1 MRADEEGTLAAL
13 KELRRELADPKIKE
27 HRGRIVKTT
36 GDGLLVEF
44 ASVVDAMRCAVE
56 VQHEMAERNVGVPEE
71 RRIQFRIGINIGDI
85 IKDGRDIYGDGVNV
99 ASRLEALAEPGG
111 ICVNRV
117 VRDQVR
123 DKLDFAFE
131 DAGEQQVKNIA
142 RPLRVYRVRTGR
154 IVAEGISTAQPALA
168 LPDKPSVAVLPF
180 TNMSGDPDQEFVSDG
195 IAEDVITAL
204 SRYPSLFVI
213 ARNSCFTYKGRAV
226 DIKQVG
232 HELGVRYVLEGSV
245 RKAGNRIRVTAQ
257 LVEGETSN
265 HVWAQRYDRDLADIF
280 AVQDEITEA
289 VTVAIAPAIANAE
302 LQRAVRRPPESL
314 DAWAAYQRGLW
325 HLSEANQDDNATAQR
340 FFQRAIDLDRTF
352 AGGYSGLA
360 LAQLQ
365 AAAVYQKL
373 DLLEAQTSAETLA
386 RRAVALDGADAE
398 ARSCLG
404 WALQARGELEG
415 ALAEIERALAMSPNL
430 AVAHGQRG
438 ATLIFSG
445 RPKEGLA
452 AVQTSIRLDPRDPFS
467 AIRLLHIACGL
478 YFSGEYQETIEA
490 AKRLIR
496 SYPDFPDD
504 LSLARR
510 RARPTRSHRGSE
522 GSLGQGN
529 LTRAGRVRHVCPQ
542 ASALVSAGRPRPPAR
557 RSA

>member
-1 MRADEEGTLAAL
+1 
-13 KELRRELADPKIKE
+13 
-27 HRGRIVKTT
+27 
-36 GDGLLVEF
+36 
-44 ASVVDAMRCAVE
+44 
-56 VQHEMAERNVGVPEE
+56 
-71 RRIQFRIGINIGDI
+71 
-85 IKDGRDIYGDGVNV
+85 
-99 ASRLEALAEPGG
+99 
-111 ICVNRV
+111 
-117 VRDQVR
+117 
-123 DKLDFAFE
+123 
-131 DAGEQQVKNIA
+131 
-142 RPLRVYRVRTGR
+142 
-154 IVAEGISTAQPALA
+154 
-168 LPDKPSVAVLPF
+168 
-180 TNMSGDPDQEFVSDG
+180 
-195 IAEDVITAL
+195 
-204 SRYPSLFVI
+204 
-213 ARNSCFTYKGRAV
+213 
-226 DIKQVG
+226 
-232 HELGVRYVLEGSV
+232 VRYVLEGSV

-352 AGGYSGLA
+352 AGGYSGFA

-365 AAAVYQKL
+365 AAAVYQTL

-478 YFSGEYQETIEA
+478 YFSGECQETIEA